1 MYLFLFGKSVS
12 IYKDTKKVENCRY
25 LQAFFCKKKP
35 PASDFLIH
43 LQAACTIYKNSENES
58 VCQKGVLTRLR
69 FFTSPSSSR

>member
-25 LQAFFCKKKP
+25 LQAFFCKKP

-43 LQAACTIYKNSENES
+43 LQAACTIYKTLKTR
-58 VCQKGVLTRLR
+58 VCAKRK
-69 FFTSPSSSR
+69 S